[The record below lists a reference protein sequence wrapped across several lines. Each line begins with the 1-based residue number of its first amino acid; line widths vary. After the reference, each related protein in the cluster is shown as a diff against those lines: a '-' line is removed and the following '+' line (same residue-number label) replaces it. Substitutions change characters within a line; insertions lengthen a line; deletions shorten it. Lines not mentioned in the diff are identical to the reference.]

1 MESHST
7 IQGVYLVGGLRFHRD
22 FSSFLDAIEQAFL
35 GGIRLF
41 QLRVKDE
48 LSDRDHLD
56 LARRVRSL
64 TRQYN
69 VTFLLND
76 RFDIAVLCDA
86 DGVHVGPDD
95 LPATEVR
102 KIIGDKIIGRSSHSL
117 EQAKTAI
124 QEPISYL
131 SVGPVYGTDCKKVPD
146 KKVGNDL
153 VSEVLKI
160 TRLPIVAIGG
170 ITSENIRPV
179 RQTGVNCIGVIRDIM
194 GAPDLCQASRN
205 FVNAFNA
212 SGEMN

>member
-1 MESHST
+1 MESHSN

-22 FSSFLDAIEQAFL
+22 FPSFLDAIEQAFL

-56 LARRVRSL
+56 LARKVRSL

-69 VTFLLND
+69 VTYLLND

-86 DGVHVGPDD
+86 DGVHLGPDD
-95 LPATEVR
+95 LPAAEVR

-117 EQAKTAI
+117 EQAKIAI

-146 KKVGNDL
+146 TKVGTDL
-153 VSEVLKI
+153 VSEALKI
-160 TRLPIVAIGG
+160 TMLPIVAIGG
-170 ITSENIRPV
+170 VTTENIGPV
-179 RQTGVNCIGVIRDIM
+179 RKTGVNCVGVIRDIM
-194 GAPDLCQASRN
+194 GAPDLRLASKS
-205 FVNAFNA
+205 FIDAFNVC
-212 SGEMN
+212 GENN

>member
-7 IQGVYLVGGLRFHRD
+7 IQGVYLVGGLRFHRN
-22 FSSFLDAIEQAFL
+22 FSSFLNAIEQAFI

-48 LSDRDHLD
+48 LSDREHLD
-56 LARRVRSL
+56 LARKVRSL

-69 VTFLLND
+69 VTFLIND
-76 RFDIAVLCDA
+76 RFDIAVLSDA
-86 DGVHVGPDD
+86 DGVHLGPDD

-102 KIIGDKIIGRSSHSL
+102 KIVGDKIIGRSSHSL

-146 KKVGNDL
+146 KKVGNEL
-153 VSEVLKI
+153 VSEVLKM
-160 TRLPIVAIGG
+160 TTLPIVASGG
-170 ITSENIRPV
+170 ITTENIGPV
-179 RQTGVNCIGVIRDIM
+179 RQTGVNCVGVIRDVM
-194 GAPDLCQASRN
+194 GAPDLCQASKS
-205 FVNAFNA
+205 FIDAFNKH
-212 SGEMN
+212 GEKN